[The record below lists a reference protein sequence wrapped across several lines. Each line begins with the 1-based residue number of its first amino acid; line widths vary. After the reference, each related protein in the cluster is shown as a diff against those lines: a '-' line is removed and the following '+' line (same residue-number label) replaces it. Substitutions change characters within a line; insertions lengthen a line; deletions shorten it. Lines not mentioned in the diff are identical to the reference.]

1 MLSQRLPQDLAPN
14 PWAHRLEQRRARGEP
29 LLDLISSDPT
39 HAGLVDAAGA
49 LAALADPRAARHE
62 PEACGLRSARQV
74 VAASFSVPDAATSP
88 EDVVLT
94 ASTSEAY
101 AHLFRLLAD
110 PGETVLAPAPSYP
123 LLEPLA
129 ALEGVRL
136 ESYRLRFEGR
146 WRLDLDHLRAAVD
159 RARSPRAVV
168 VVQPN
173 HPTGSCLSA
182 SEVDALEE
190 LCQQRGLALIADEV
204 FGEFPRPGICAPL
217 PTMLGSRRVPTF
229 VLGGLSKSCGLPQ
242 LKLAWILLAGP
253 EAARRRARAGLE
265 WIADAFLSVSSPVQH
280 ALPGLLAGRGAFQAR
295 LRERLESNLAA
306 LAAASSGGDVE
317 LLPADGGWSAVLRL
331 PALHTSEEWALRL
344 LERDVVAYP
353 GDLFDFEDDA
363 WLVVSLL
370 AEPAALAEG
379 AARLVTA
386 VREELVH
393 A

>member
-1 MLSQRLPQDLAPN
+1 MLSHRLPQDFAPN
-14 PWAHRLEQRRARGEP
+14 PWARRLEQRRARGER
-29 LLDLISSDPT
+29 LLDLTPSDPT
-39 HAGLVDAAGA
+39 RNGLADAAGA
-49 LAALADPRAARHE
+49 LAALADPRAARYQ
-62 PEACGLRSARQV
+62 PEACGLRSARQA
-74 VAASFSVPDAATSP
+74 VAASFSVPGAATGP
-88 EDVVLT
+88 DDVVLT

-110 PGETVLAPAPSYP
+110 PGDMVLAPAPSYP

-146 WRLDLDHLRAAVD
+146 WRVDLDHLRAALD

-173 HPTGSCLSA
+173 HPTGSCLAA
-182 SEVDALEE
+182 SEVYALEG
-190 LCQQRGLALIADEV
+190 LCEQRKLALVADEV
-204 FGEFPRPGICAPL
+204 FGEFPRPPATAPL
-217 PTMLGSRRVPTF
+217 PTLLGHRRVPTF

-253 EAARRRARAGLE
+253 EPARRRAHAGLE
-265 WIADAFLSVSSPVQH
+265 WIADAFLSVSSPVQL

-295 LRERLESNLAA
+295 LRERLEQSLAA
-306 LAAASSGGDVE
+306 LATATNGSDVE
-317 LLPADGGWSAVLRL
+317 LLAADGGWSAVLRL
-331 PALHTSEEWALRL
+331 PALHSSEEWALRL
-344 LERDVVAYP
+344 LDREVVAYP
-353 GDLFDFEDDA
+353 GDFFDFEDDA

-379 AARLVTA
+379 AARLVTT